1 MRDHATP
8 RATLPLEQQ
17 AIRVKCVHPTGT
29 FVPFVPAAL
38 EQSIPTRFEQQ
49 VHRYP
54 TRLAV
59 KSRTQVFTYAELNS
73 LANRVTGA
81 ILAQPEEAHAPIG
94 LLCDQGAVGIA
105 ALLGVLKA
113 GKLGVPVD
121 PSHPTARIRHIFAD
135 AQAKLIVTDAQHRPL
150 ADAIAQAGTPLLDLD
165 ALAVPLSTENL
176 ALPVSPD
183 TPAFLLY
190 TSGSTGEPKGV
201 VITHRHVLHNI
212 SQQTNVL
219 HLCADDRLALLR
231 SYSVASGMRLVW
243 SALLNGAALST
254 YAIEAEGLAP
264 LAPWLQQEG
273 ITMYDSAAT
282 VFRQFISTLT
292 GEEQFPTL
300 RLIRLGNEPVSA
312 RDVALYQQHFARDCL
327 LINAW
332 GTTETGTICM
342 YFTDME
348 SQPVGPH
355 MPVGYAVDDVEV
367 LVCDENHQPVGGAG
381 VGELAVRSRYLAA
394 GYWRRP
400 DLTHAAFLPDPA
412 GGDAR
417 IYLSGDVGR
426 LGLDGCLVH
435 LGRQDA
441 QVKVRG
447 FRVELAEV
455 EQALLAL
462 AGVREAVVRTWE
474 GQPEGQRVV
483 AYLVPDSSPAPTAG
497 ALRRALAERLPAAMI
512 PATFVVL
519 DALPLTPSGKVNHQ
533 ALPPPGRARPQ
544 LETAFVAPR
553 TPVEQRVAE
562 IWAEVLDLEQVG
574 VHDGFLDLGGDSL
587 RASQVLSR
595 VAGIFQ
601 VSLPPQALFAAP
613 TVAEMAVVL
622 VQHQAEMV
630 GEAALEQLFAELE
643 ALSAE
648 ESTHRLTDEQEGK
661 TSG

>member
-1 MRDHATP
+1 MRDHAIP
-8 RATLPLEQQ
+8 RTHLPLEQQ
-17 AIRVKCVHPTGT
+17 AIRAKCVHPTGT
-29 FVPFVPAAL
+29 FVPFVSAAL

-49 VHRYP
+49 VHRDP
-54 TRLAV
+54 AHLAV
-59 KSRTQVFTYAELNS
+59 KTRTQAFTYAALNR
-73 LANRVTGA
+73 LANRVAGA
-81 ILAQPEEAHAPIG
+81 ILAQQEEGHAPIG

-121 PSHPTARIRHIFAD
+121 PSHPAARIRHIFAD
-135 AQAKLIVTDAQHRPL
+135 AQATLIVTDTQHRPL
-150 ADAIAQAGTPLLDLD
+150 ADAVAQARTPVLDLD
-165 ALAVPLSTENL
+165 ALAFPLSAEDP
-176 ALPVSPD
+176 ALPLSPD
-183 TPAFLLY
+183 TPALLLY

-212 SQQTNVL
+212 RQQTNVL

-231 SYSVASGMRLVW
+231 SYSVASGIRLVW

-264 LAPWLQQEG
+264 LARWLQQEG
-273 ITMYDSAAT
+273 ITMYDSAAS

-332 GTTETGTICM
+332 GATETGTICM
-342 YFTDME
+342 YFADVE
-348 SQPVGPH
+348 SQLLGTQV
-355 MPVGYAVDDVEV
+355 PVGYAVDDVEV
-367 LVCDENHQPVGGAG
+367 LVLDDTHQPVGDDR

-400 DLTHAAFLPDPA
+400 DLTRAAFLPDPA

-426 LGLDGCLVH
+426 LRPDGCLVH

-462 AGVREAVVRTWE
+462 AGVREAVVRIWE
-474 GQPEGQRVV
+474 GQPEGQHVV
-483 AYLVPDSSPAPTAG
+483 AYLVPDSSPAPTAS

-533 ALPPPGRARPQ
+533 ALPPPGRARPL

-553 TPVEQRVAE
+553 TPVEARVAG

-574 VHDGFLDLGGDSL
+574 IHDGFLELGGDSL
-587 RASQVLSR
+587 RAGQVLSR

-601 VSLPPQALFAAP
+601 VPLPLQAHFDAP
-613 TVAEMAVVL
+613 TVAEMAVAI
-622 VQHQAEMV
+622 VQHQAEML
-630 GEAALEQLFAELE
+630 GEAALEQLLAELE
-643 ALSAE
+643 VLSAE
-648 ESTHRLTDEQEGK
+648 ESTHRLADEQEGR
-661 TSG
+661 T